1 MNTYKI
7 LAASGISLNAVKA
20 AFIKNAEYEAD
31 IWWATPDGARFAP
44 QKGSIESLL
53 HKTLRDLSLPRN
65 TLTHEDVFAWGYK
78 ASCKCNEVQE
88 EVRSLAAKKNEIQSQ
103 MFREM
108 GRRNDQQRYAMLG

>member
-7 LAASGISLNAVKA
+7 LAASGTSLNAVKA
-20 AFIKNAEYEAD
+20 AFIKNAAYEAD
-31 IWWATPDGARFAP
+31 IWWATPEGAQFAP

-53 HKTLRDLSLPRN
+53 QKTLDDLSLPSA
-65 TLTHEDVFAWGYK
+65 TLTHADVVAWGYE
-78 ASCKCNEVQE
+78 ASCKCSIVLH
-88 EVRSLAAKKNEIQSQ
+88 EVRNLKTIKNEIQAR